1 MISISHLLF
10 FFEYAILNPI
20 RGAGETLILLWKTFL
35 AVPWIWTKVAE
46 TFRQMYVAGVK
57 SFFVV
62 SIVAAFTGMIL
73 SLQTGLALK
82 DFGQQDRI
90 GQVIVVA
97 LTREMSPF
105 MTALILAAAVGSA
118 MAAEIGTM
126 SVSEEIDALEV
137 MSIDPV
143 RYLVLPRVI
152 GFTLMVPILSDYAS
166 LLGVL
171 GGGLVAFTQLGV
183 DTDIYFNLVYDSLL
197 SKNGLKDIWVGQLK
211 SLVFGL
217 TISSISCR
225 QGLSATGGAIGVGIA
240 VRQSVVTSFLLIITL
255 GYFITAIF
263 YR

>member
-1 MISISHLLF
+1 MKSAQKLF
-10 FFEYAILNPI
+10 SLILAPLQI
-20 RGAGETLILLWKTFL
+20 AGDTLILLFRTVANL
-35 AVPWIWTKVAE
+35 PWIWFKRSE
-46 TFRQMYVAGVK
+46 TLQQMYISGFK
-57 SFFVV
+57 SLIVV

-118 MAAEIGTM
+118 ISAELGTM
-126 SVSEEIDALEV
+126 KVSEEIDALEV

-143 RYLVLPRVI
+143 RYLVLPRIVGI
-152 GFTLMVPILSDYAS
+152 TLMTPVLSTYAT

-171 GGGLVAFTQLGV
+171 GGGLVARTQLDV
-183 DTDIYFNLVYDSLL
+183 EYSTYFNMVLEVLRSTR
-197 SKNGLKDIWVGQLK
+197 GFKDVWVGQVKALA
-211 SLVFGL
+211 FGI
-217 TISSISCR
+217 TISSIACQ
-225 QGLSATGGAIGVGIA
+225 QGLSAAGGAIGVGL
-240 VRQSVVTSFLLIITL
+240 VTRRSVVISFLVIIIM